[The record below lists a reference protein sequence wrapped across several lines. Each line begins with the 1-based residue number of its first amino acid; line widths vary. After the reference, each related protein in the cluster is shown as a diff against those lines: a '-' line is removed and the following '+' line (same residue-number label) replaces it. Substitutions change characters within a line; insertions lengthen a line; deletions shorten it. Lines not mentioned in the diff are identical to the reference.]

1 MNTLN
6 FFQRKNL
13 LKSLSLILIYSLS
26 IACQNQNSESSEAK
40 IEAPEMDIAT
50 AVISGNLAAVKQHI
64 AAGTDLNQKDAFTG
78 STPLITAATFD
89 KREIAQAL
97 IDGGT
102 DLSLQNNDGSS
113 ALHSAAF
120 FGRVEIV
127 QMLIDAKADKNLRNT
142 YGATPREIVL
152 ADFEAL
158 KPVYQ
163 MMQEQLSPMGLQ
175 LDMVALEK
183 ARPVPFRR
191 PGQSPDE
198 TDRMEGSV
206 FRRERRRR
214 EPGKI
219 AQFDR
224 EPVPGRL
231 LRAFPQDDRL
241 RFRESRPVTS
251 PAAMIAVDLF
261 FPDDF
266 FQQTV
271 ILPGEFPEGP
281 GLFFAVD
288 PLRLRVVMVDPFQ
301 EEAVAPAGRASRQR
315 PPLDQRHVAPRLR
328 QVPGDGHADEASADD
343 RDRAGLLPFQGAAR
357 GRWFFQPGGGHVL
370 RVRPGRGKVNRGL
383 DQESSL

>member
-1 MNTLN
+1 MNALN

-13 LKSLSLILIYSLS
+13 LKSLSLMLIFSLS
-26 IACQNQNSESSEAK
+26 IACQNQNSESSEVK

-50 AVISGNLAAVKQHI
+50 AVISGNLVAVKQHI

-97 IDGGT
+97 IDGGS

-152 ADFEAL
+152 ADFEAM

-183 ARPVPFRR
+183 ARPV
-191 PGQSPDE
+191 
-198 TDRMEGSV
+198 
-206 FRRERRRR
+206 
-214 EPGKI
+214 I
-219 AQFDR
+219 ALML
-224 EPVPGRL
+224 E
-231 LRAFPQDDRL
+231 
-241 RFRESRPVTS
+241 
-251 PAAMIAVDLF
+251 
-261 FPDDF
+261 
-266 FQQTV
+266 
-271 ILPGEFPEGP
+271 
-281 GLFFAVD
+281 
-288 PLRLRVVMVDPFQ
+288 
-301 EEAVAPAGRASRQR
+301 
-315 PPLDQRHVAPRLR
+315 
-328 QVPGDGHADEASADD
+328 
-343 RDRAGLLPFQGAAR
+343 
-357 GRWFFQPGGGHVL
+357 
-370 RVRPGRGKVNRGL
+370 
-383 DQESSL
+383 